1 MPHSRAAL
9 ESRHEPA
16 RPEDRRTAAQKRKTN
31 RSVASA
37 AVVQSSFDAG
47 QCAHSDTTPQHGAEA
62 NSQALSLNE
71 YGRLDKASRKI
82 IEKALVEHLSPL
94 ALCLAAR
101 AKDVRA
107 LDRAALAFR
116 LEIYGSVLAAM
127 RRIRDNEPAQRP
139 FKLGNLDHSKV
150 KIRRNGCLAPETK
163 EIVDDAIF
171 AALAPL
177 MTSREV
183 QSAIYFHC
191 DDVIAADLIDAL
203 RDTVWTDRFDALQAG
218 EHANG

>member
-1 MPHSRAAL
+1 MS
-9 ESRHEPA
+9 A
-16 RPEDRRTAAQKRKTN
+16 RDMKIEGPPPETQN
-31 RSVASA
+31 RPSTCDAGP
-37 AVVQSSFDAG
+37 VQSSFDAG

-62 NSQALSLNE
+62 NSQALTLNK
-71 YGRLDKASRKI
+71 YGRLDDVSRRIVRKAM
-82 IEKALVEHLSPL
+82 VEHLSPL

-101 AKDVRA
+101 AKDLRG

-116 LEIYGSVLAAM
+116 LEICGGVAAAT
-127 RRIRDNEPAQRP
+127 RRIRHNEPAP
-139 FKLGNLDHSKV
+139 SPLKLGHLDHSKV
-150 KIRRNGCLAPETK
+150 KLRRKWLLALETK

-177 MTSREV
+177 ATSREV

-218 EHANG
+218 EPANG

>member
-1 MPHSRAAL
+1 MSPRAPKT
-9 ESRHEPA
+9 EGPPPETRN
-16 RPEDRRTAAQKRKTN
+16 RPSTCDAGP
-31 RSVASA
+31 
-37 AVVQSSFDAG
+37 VQSSFDAG

-62 NSQALSLNE
+62 NSHLLSLNE

-82 IEKALVEHLSPL
+82 IEEALVAHLSPL

-101 AKDVRA
+101 AEDVRA
-107 LDRAALAFR
+107 LDRAALALR
-116 LEIYGSVLAAM
+116 LEIYGSTLAAM
-127 RRIRDNEPAQRP
+127 RCIRHHEPAQRP

-150 KIRRNGCLAPETK
+150 KIRRNGFLAPKTK
-163 EIVDDAIF
+163 FIVDDAIF

-177 MTSREV
+177 TTSREV

-191 DDVIAADLIDAL
+191 DDVIASDLIDAL

-218 EHANG
+218 ERKNG